1 MSKATLTVPRQLTAE
16 LGVADTPAAVHT
28 LPDVQIQVEE
38 TRPRSEGSLATTI
51 ATGLV
56 GRLLCCCCLSS
67 EARGRLQSCV
77 ASVIRMALCVMKLM
91 PILDLVTDFAT
102 FQTYMM
108 QGWYELALVIFGI
121 ILATWRFLTVYSA
134 LTPKPTPGNIAII
147 YMPGALHLFWE
158 RLTFDGDEDEMAK
171 RAWKQEPAKAVVAR
185 QRRRSSTLLG

>member
-77 ASVIRMALCVMKLM
+77 ASVIRMALCV
-91 PILDLVTDFAT
+91 
-102 FQTYMM
+102 
-108 QGWYELALVIFGI
+108 
-121 ILATWRFLTVYSA
+121 LT
-134 LTPKPTPGNIAII
+134 
-147 YMPGALHLFWE
+147 
-158 RLTFDGDEDEMAK
+158 
-171 RAWKQEPAKAVVAR
+171 
-185 QRRRSSTLLG
+185 